1 MINRV
6 PRLKARIVGGSTSS
20 VKKIV
25 SVVATLDMRSS
36 GRGPADVPPSY
47 FRPIN
52 GQPTRRAFCGAP
64 PPPSYRGVPVLFVG
78 GAAA

>member
-25 SVVATLDMRSS
+25 SVVATLDMRST
-36 GRGPADVPPSY
+36 GRGPADVPRST
-47 FRPIN
+47 FA
-52 GQPTRRAFCGAP
+52 Q
-64 PPPSYRGVPVLFVG
+64 
-78 GAAA
+78 

>member
-25 SVVATLDMRSS
+25 SVVATLDMRS
-36 GRGPADVPPSY
+36 RAEAQQ
-47 FRPIN
+47 IC
-52 GQPTRRAFCGAP
+52 RRTTFAQ
-64 PPPSYRGVPVLFVG
+64 
-78 GAAA
+78 

>member
-25 SVVATLDMRSS
+25 SVVATLDMRST
-36 GRGPADVPPSY
+36 GRGRADLPLLLSP
-47 FRPIN
+47 N
-52 GQPTRRAFCGAP
+52 KRAANTARVLWRAP
-64 PPPSYRGVPVLFVG
+64 RSSRALPVTVY
-78 GAAA
+78 

>member
-20 VKKIV
+20 VKKMV

-36 GRGPADVPPSY
+36 GRGPADVARSD

-64 PPPSYRGVPVLFVG
+64 RDLLELCLWLFVG

>member
-36 GRGPADVPPSY
+36 GRGPADVPRLY

-64 PPPSYRGVPVLFVG
+64 RDLSSCAWGCLLEARR
-78 GAAA
+78 A

>member
-20 VKKIV
+20 VKKMV

-36 GRGPADVPPSY
+36 GRGPADVARSD

-52 GQPTRRAFCGAP
+52 GQPTRRAFCAP
-64 PPPSYRGVPVLFVG
+64 RDLLELCLWLFIG